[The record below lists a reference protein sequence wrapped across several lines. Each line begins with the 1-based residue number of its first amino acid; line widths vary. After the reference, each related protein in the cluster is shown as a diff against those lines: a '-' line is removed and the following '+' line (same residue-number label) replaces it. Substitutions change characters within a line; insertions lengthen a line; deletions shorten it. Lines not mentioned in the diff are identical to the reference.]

1 MPKGTIVTDLKIHAG
16 TRRIFAGTHGH
27 GIWRADL
34 YDNPQYVYAL
44 SQKVDRKAFL
54 SVYPNPSNGLVKV
67 IWDNDRI
74 PVESLK
80 VIDFTGREVFIDNQ
94 FKGKSV
100 VDMTKF
106 PTGAYMIQLKI
117 DTEIIAKKVVIEK

>member
-1 MPKGTIVTDLKIHAG
+1 MI
-16 TRRIFAGTHGH
+16 
-27 GIWRADL
+27 
-34 YDNPQYVYAL
+34 
-44 SQKVDRKAFL
+44 KV
-54 SVYPNPSNGLVKV
+54 V
-67 IWDNDRI
+67 WDNDKI

-80 VIDFTGREVFIDNQ
+80 VIDFTGREVFVDTQ

-106 PTGAYMIQLKI
+106 PAGAYMIQLKT